1 MQIAIFAS
9 EDQKKEI
16 LEKGFSDNVE
26 VVWFNMQHENLNGFD
41 AVLDLLFDEDEIEK
55 SILTKNIP
63 VFANAVYT
71 RSENLPENYIRL
83 NAWNGF
89 LSRTIIE
96 VAASSVIAKGK
107 ATPIL
112 KALNWNFV
120 WAPDEPGLI
129 AGRIIAMIINEA
141 YFALAEDV
149 SSKEEIDVAMKLGTN
164 YPYGPF
170 EWSKKIGIKNISQL
184 LKELNKKD
192 KRYEIAPLLL
202 QECENS

>member
-1 MQIAIFAS
+1 MRIAIFAS
-9 EDQKKEI
+9 EEQKKEI
-16 LEKGFSDNVE
+16 LEKGFADNVE
-26 VVWFNMQHENLNGFD
+26 IVWLDRQHENLNGFD
-41 AVLDLLFDEDEIEK
+41 AVFDLLFDEDEIEK

-63 VFANAVYT
+63 VFANAVFT
-71 RSENLPENYIRL
+71 TAEKLPENYIRL

-96 VAASSVIAKGK
+96 VAASNMIAKEK
-107 ATPIL
+107 ATRIL
-112 KALNWNFV
+112 KALNWDFV
-120 WAPDEPGLI
+120 WSPDEPGLI

-170 EWSKKIGIKNISQL
+170 EWGKKIGIKNISQL

-202 QECENS
+202 QECENL